1 MFKRLRWITLG
12 ALAGVSGSIWVQ
24 RKVRGAVDRMVPQQ
38 VASRLQQRVGQV
50 RADLEAS
57 VREGRE
63 AMEARDAELRA
74 RLPDGVTPMARPGV
88 IEAVA
93 FEAAAM
99 EADGQM
105 SELDV
110 ARRNRSTV
118 RSRRLGRK

>member
-1 MFKRLRWITLG
+1 
-12 ALAGVSGSIWVQ
+12 
-24 RKVRGAVDRMVPQQ
+24 
-38 VASRLQQRVGQV
+38 
-50 RADLEAS
+50 
-57 VREGRE
+57 
-63 AMEARDAELRA
+63 MEARDAELRA

>member
-12 ALAGVSGSIWVQ
+12 ALAGASGSIWVQ